1 MALRTVKVSPQGQ
14 VRLPKDV
21 LEALRIR
28 RGRRLVVRVRGRV
41 IELLPEE
48 DLEHLLDEGLDNL
61 RLASLQSLA
70 RDWDNPDDEV
80 WNDV

>member
-1 MALRTVKVSPQGQ
+1 MPLQTVKVSPQGQ
-14 VRLPKDV
+14 VRLPKEV
-21 LEALRIR
+21 LEALRVR

-48 DLEHLLDEGLDNL
+48 DVEQLLDEGLENL
-61 RLASLQSLA
+61 RRASLQGLA
-70 RDWDNPDDEV
+70 RDWDNPEDEA